1 MRLDVVCFVVLCY
14 ILLSSVYFIIS
25 IRILPFS
32 PRLWIVSTLEIVSN
46 SRTKRNET
54 KVTSF
59 FPPSRYK
66 IFFLRFKKKKKIITE
81 SSYKSHHRTNHFIR
95 LESNF
100 LLITIHFLLSAFEN
114 FKPGLNTYSRET
126 EGKREQT
133 IINKFPT
140 IITLLH
146 RDIQP
151 NSLLRNLPLPPT
163 LRSECRRERYIVTR
177 APTRILTFS
186 PISVTKGAP
195 RCLPLVSDSASG
207 RAIAREFEIQIN
219 TERVHR

>member
-1 MRLDVVCFVVLCY
+1 MLSVLQYCVIFY
-14 ILLSSVYFIIS
+14 YPPCILLFQSEFCLSLQDCGQFQPLKLF
-25 IRILPFS
+25 RIP
-32 PRLWIVSTLEIVSN
+32 E
-46 SRTKRNET
+46 RNET
-54 KVTSF
+54 KRKLRVF
-59 FPPSRYK
+59 FLPSRYK

-151 NSLLRNLPLPPT
+151 NSLLRNLPLP
-163 LRSECRRERYIVTR
+163 S
-177 APTRILTFS
+177 
-186 PISVTKGAP
+186 
-195 RCLPLVSDSASG
+195 LPA
-207 RAIAREFEIQIN
+207 
-219 TERVHR
+219 

>member
-1 MRLDVVCFVVLCY
+1 MKLF
-14 ILLSSVYFIIS
+14 
-25 IRILPFS
+25 RIP
-32 PRLWIVSTLEIVSN
+32 E
-46 SRTKRNET
+46 RNET
-54 KVTSF
+54 KRKLRVFS
-59 FPPSRYK
+59 
-66 IFFLRFKKKKKIITE
+66 FLRDTRFSFLDLKRKKKIITE

-100 LLITIHFLLSAFEN
+100 LLITMHFLLSAFEN